1 MNRCSSSLDLP
12 AGCTVILTD
21 GKRVTHVHEHGTW
34 KGETLF
40 EGSHNSEAQGPRTL
54 QFFSGEVAEVLE
66 PEDWA

>member
-21 GKRVTHVHEHGTW
+21 GKRVAHVADHGAFQ
-34 KGETLF
+34 GEPLF
-40 EGSHNSEAQGPRTL
+40 EGQWYSEAQGPRTL